1 MKGIKNQMKAQFD
14 KQKQEQL
21 NPLVTAEL
29 KKEVVTK
36 SLRKPMFN
44 PVDGLDVAKSIQ
56 DLTAQLKQSFF
67 ENKTIH
73 KNTINFEK

>member
-1 MKGIKNQMKAQFD
+1 
-14 KQKQEQL
+14 
-21 NPLVTAEL
+21 VTAEL

-36 SLRKPMFN
+36 SLRKLQFN